1 MLLRSD
7 EPTTFV
13 ERRKASRRAENV
25 TVQEDVEQLIR
36 IAGQLYSTI
45 ERQIQGIEKG
55 LAMAEEESDS
65 FKSQT
70 VLKEH
75 LIRTALSLN
84 ESLHAV
90 AVRLEERTERSALLE
105 HSHAIP
111 CVIND

>member
-7 EPTTFV
+7 EETTFV
-13 ERRKASRRAENV
+13 ERRKASRRVENV
-25 TVQEDVEQLIR
+25 SLQEDVERLIR

-55 LAMAEEESDS
+55 LVMAEEESDA

-84 ESLHAV
+84 ESLHEV

-105 HSHAIP
+105 HSRPLHSAIS
-111 CVIND
+111 D